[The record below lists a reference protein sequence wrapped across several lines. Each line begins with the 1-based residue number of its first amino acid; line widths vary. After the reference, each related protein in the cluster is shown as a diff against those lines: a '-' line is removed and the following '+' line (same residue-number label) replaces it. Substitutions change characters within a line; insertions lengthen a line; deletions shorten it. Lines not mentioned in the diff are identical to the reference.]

1 MRDSIRAIVSFAGGL
16 LLVSINADA
25 DVAAIVVVVST
36 VASIVSS

>member
-25 DVAAIVVVVST
+25 DVAAIVVVST